1 MKRQLFARKRRCRE
15 KRQNNSRNRH
25 ASLRSENVVNINREM
40 GTFMPGMIFAV
51 MAMLAAVVG
60 IGIAKANLNS
70 TAQQKRDI
78 ENGYGAKRRRA
89 EFSQCAQKTH
99 INRQSRER
107 RAYCRF
113 PATASP
119 PTQAP

>member
-1 MKRQLFARKRRCRE
+1 
-15 KRQNNSRNRH
+15 
-25 ASLRSENVVNINREM
+25 
-40 GTFMPGMIFAV
+40 MPGMIFAV

-89 EFSQCAQKTH
+89 EFSQCAQNSH
-99 INRQSRER
+99 IV
-107 RAYCRF
+107 
-113 PATASP
+113 P
-119 PTQAP
+119 PDSII

>member
-1 MKRQLFARKRRCRE
+1 
-15 KRQNNSRNRH
+15 
-25 ASLRSENVVNINREM
+25 M

-89 EFSQCAQKTH
+89 EFSQCA
-99 INRQSRER
+99 
-107 RAYCRF
+107 
-113 PATASP
+113 
-119 PTQAP
+119 